1 MKSLGTFKSI
11 ATRLK
16 KQIVEAKNVV
26 VECEANYNGN
36 PCTHTISAL
45 NTAEKKLEVLKQKLA
60 NATEMIE
67 HYDFYQWCLEQ
78 EQEQAIGYETYCCS
92 K

>member
-16 KQIVEAKNVV
+16 KQIVNAKEAV
-26 VECEANYNGN
+26 VECEKNYNGN
-36 PCTHTISAL
+36 PCTRTLSAL
-45 NTAEKKLEVLKQKLA
+45 GLAEKKLAVLEEKLG

-67 HYDFYQWCLEQ
+67 HYDFYQWCWEKEQ
-78 EQEQAIGYETYCCS
+78 DEAIAYANRI
-92 K
+92 